1 MAAEVGAV
9 ITAVEEVLVAQSM
22 RRGLRSQ
29 QVHTLSQ
36 WAQVVQ
42 VGHQEEV
49 LGLTLPLRSTELH
62 ILAKAVEL
70 AHPIMVLQLVETVAV
85 AAAALE
91 IATVAA
97 VLDLKEGMEVQ
108 VEAGV
113 AEPAVVVWAEMEVQQ
128 MAGQVLLLWHR
139 VV

>member
-1 MAAEVGAV
+1 VAAEVGAV

-22 RRGLRSQ
+22 QRGLRSQ

-70 AHPIMVLQLVETVAV
+70 AHPIIILGLVETAAV
-85 AAAALE
+85 EAAARP
-91 IATVAA
+91 TAA